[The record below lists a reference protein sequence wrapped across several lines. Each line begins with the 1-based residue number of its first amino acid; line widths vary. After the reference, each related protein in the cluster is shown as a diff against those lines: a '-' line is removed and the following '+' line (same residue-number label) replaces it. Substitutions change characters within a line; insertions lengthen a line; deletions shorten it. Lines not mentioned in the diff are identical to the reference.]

1 MKTSPVLALVGN
13 PNAGKSSLFNQLTGL
28 RQKTGN
34 FPGVTMDKKSGVMS
48 LTPQLDATVVD
59 LPGVY
64 SIYPK
69 SLDEQIVTDILAN
82 PTHPDYPDVAVVV
95 LDASNL
101 RRNLLLFT
109 QIMDLRVPTVLA
121 LNMLDVARQQQQEVN
136 AVRLSMRLGIPVVRI
151 NARTGEGL
159 ELLRKAILQQL
170 DEPVIAE
177 SLFFDPETDPVLA
190 EGITS
195 NVPDPVMPGST
206 LESLTR
212 PDLIQAAPNLLD
224 TDTDLPN
231 QAGPGQ
237 TQVDPTKADQTWPS
251 QARPGLIAETKQQY
265 NLSNNYLALQYI
277 IQHDGFTF
285 LTKQQREGL
294 DRLISKYEFSEPAF
308 QVRETIRRYELIAGI
323 ITDAVTDSRPANQ
336 PTWSQRLDRVLLHP
350 IWGYAIFGFI
360 LLLIFQVIF
369 AWATPFMDAIDE
381 GVAWLNGTLKDSLP
395 AGPLTD
401 LLTDGVLAGIGG
413 ILVFIPQIAFLFL
426 LVSLLEESGY
436 MSRVMVLM
444 DRIMRKFGLNGRSV
458 VPLISG
464 VACAVPAIMATRA
477 IGSRRDR
484 LITILVTPLMSC
496 SARLPIYTILIAL
509 VVPDRRVLGLFNL
522 QGLALMS
529 LYLLGLLSALAAAWV
544 FKLVLK
550 TKERSL
556 FVMELPTFKAP
567 RWNHVGLTVWESVRS
582 FVFEAGRVI
591 LAISIILWVLA
602 SYGPGNSM
610 DDAEAR
616 IRQQQQ
622 GQPEEQVANAVAAQR
637 LEASYAGHFGH
648 FIEPAI
654 KPLGYDWKIGVAL
667 LASFA
672 AREVFVGTMSTIY
685 SLGAGDTGDDTT
697 IRQRLKAERNA
708 DTGGP
713 MYTPAVAWSLLV
725 FYVFAMMCMSTI
737 ATTYR
742 ETKGW
747 TWPLVQLGYMSVLA
761 YVSAWATYLLL
772 R

>member
-1 MKTSPVLALVGN
+1 MASSPTLALIGN

-34 FPGVTMDKKSGVMS
+34 FPGVTMDKKSGVCQ
-48 LTPQLDATVVD
+48 LTPTTPITVVD

-64 SIYPK
+64 SVYPK
-69 SLDEQIVTDILAN
+69 SPDEQLVTDILAN
-82 PTHPDYPDVAVVV
+82 PHHPDYPDVAVVV

-101 RRNLLLFT
+101 RRNMLLFT
-109 QIMDLRVPTVLA
+109 QIMDLRVPVVLA
-121 LNMLDVARQQQQEVN
+121 LNMLDVAKQQQQEVN
-136 AVRLSMRLGIPVVRI
+136 AVRLSMRLGVPVVRI
-151 NARTGEGL
+151 NARTGEGV
-159 ELLRKAILQQL
+159 ELVKKAVLQQL
-170 DEPVIAE
+170 EEPIVAE

-190 EGITS
+190 EDIAAGK
-195 NVPDPVMPGST
+195 PG
-206 LESLTR
+206 
-212 PDLIQAAPNLLD
+212 LLAD
-224 TDTDLPN
+224 
-231 QAGPGQ
+231 
-237 TQVDPTKADQTWPS
+237 TKA
-251 QARPGLIAETKQQY
+251 QY
-265 NLSNNYLALQYI
+265 GLSNNYLALQYV

-285 LTKQQREGL
+285 LNRQQREGL
-294 DRLISKYEFSEPAF
+294 DELIAKYQFSEPAF

-323 ITDAVTDSRPANQ
+323 MTDAVTNNRPVGQ
-336 PTWSQRLDRVLLHP
+336 PTWSQKLDRFLLHP
-350 IWGYAIFGFI
+350 VWGYVIFGAI
-360 LLLIFQVIF
+360 LLLIFQAIF
-369 AWATPFMDAIDE
+369 AWAQPFMDAIDE
-381 GVAWLNGTLKDSLP
+381 GVAWLNGSLRDSLP
-395 AGPLTD
+395 AGPLAS

-413 ILVFIPQIAFLFL
+413 ILVFIPQIALLFL

-477 IGSRRDR
+477 IASRRDR

-509 VVPDRRVLGLFNL
+509 VVPDRRVGGVFNL

-529 LYLLGLLSALAAAWV
+529 LYLLGLVSALLAAWV
-544 FKLVLK
+544 FKKLLK

-556 FVMELPTFKAP
+556 FVMELPTFKMP

-582 FVFEAGRVI
+582 FVWEAGRVI
-591 LAISIILWVLA
+591 LAISIVLWVLS
-602 SYGPGNSM
+602 SYGPGNQM
-610 DDAEAR
+610 EQAEAR
-616 IRQQQQ
+616 VRQA
-622 GQPEEQVANAVAAQR
+622 QPGKPMTDELANAIAAQR
-637 LEASYAGHFGH
+637 MEASYAGHFGH

-654 KPLGYDWKIGVAL
+654 RPLGYDWKIGVAL
-667 LASFA
+667 LSSFY

-685 SLGAGDTGDDTT
+685 SLGAGNTEDTTT
-697 IRQRLKAERNA
+697 IRQRLQNERNPE
-708 DTGGP
+708 TGGP

-761 YVSAWATYLLL
+761 YVSALVTYLVLK
-772 R
+772 

>member
-1 MKTSPVLALVGN
+1 MALVGN

-34 FPGVTMDKKSGVMS
+34 FPGVTMDKKSGTAV
-48 LTPQLDATVVD
+48 LAPHLEATVVD

-69 SLDEQIVTDILAN
+69 SPDEQIVTDILAN
-82 PTHPDYPDVAVVV
+82 PAHPDYPDVAVVV

-109 QIMDLRVPTVLA
+109 QIMDLRVPVVLV

-151 NARTGEGL
+151 NARTGEGVD
-159 ELLRKAILQQL
+159 LLKKAILQQL
-170 DEPVIAE
+170 EEPVVAE
-177 SLFFDPETDPVLA
+177 TLFFDPQTDPVLVEMVTEPA
-190 EGITS
+190 DEERAGL
-195 NVPDPVMPGST
+195 
-206 LESLTR
+206 LE
-212 PDLIQAAPNLLD
+212 
-224 TDTDLPN
+224 
-231 QAGPGQ
+231 
-237 TQVDPTKADQTWPS
+237 
-251 QARPGLIAETKQQY
+251 ETKQRY
-265 NLSNNYLALQYI
+265 GLTNNYLALQYV

-285 LTKQQREGL
+285 LNRAQREGL
-294 DRLISKYEFSEPAF
+294 DELIAKYEFSEPAF
-308 QVRETIRRYELIAGI
+308 QVRETIRRYELISGVV
-323 ITDAVTDSRPANQ
+323 TDAVTDRRPVGQ
-336 PTWSQRLDRVLLHP
+336 PTWSQRIDRVLLHP
-350 IWGYAIFGFI
+350 IWGYLIFTLI
-360 LLLIFQVIF
+360 LLLVFQAIFT
-369 AWATPFMDAIDE
+369 WATPLVDAIDE

-401 LLTDGVLAGIGG
+401 LLTDGVLAGIGS
-413 ILVFIPQIAFLFL
+413 ILVFIPPIGLLFL
-426 LVSLLEESGY
+426 LISLLEESGY

-464 VACAVPAIMATRA
+464 AACAVPAIMATRA

-509 VVPDRRVLGLFNL
+509 VVPDRRVLGIFNM

-529 LYLLGLLSALAAAWV
+529 LYLLGLVSALLAAWV
-544 FKLVLK
+544 FKKILK

-556 FVMELPTFKAP
+556 FVMELPTFKWP

-582 FVFEAGRVI
+582 FVWEAGRVI
-591 LAISIILWVLA
+591 LAISIVLWVLG

-610 DDAEAR
+610 EEAEAR
-616 IRQQQQ
+616 VRTEQQ
-622 GQPEEQVANAVAAQR
+622 GQPADQVENAVAAQR
-637 LEASYAGHFGH
+637 LETSYAGHFGH

-672 AREVFVGTMSTIY
+672 AREVFVGTMATIY

-708 DTGGP
+708 ETGGP

-747 TWPLVQLGYMSVLA
+747 KWPMVQLGYMSVLS
-761 YVSAWATYLLL
+761 YVSALITYLVLK
-772 R
+772 

>member
-1 MKTSPVLALVGN
+1 MASSSTLALIGN

-34 FPGVTMDKKSGVMS
+34 FPGVTMDKKSGTCQ
-48 LTPQLDATVVD
+48 LTPTTAITVVD

-69 SLDEQIVTDILAN
+69 SPDEQLVTDILAN
-82 PTHPDYPDVAVVV
+82 PSHPDYPDVAVVV

-101 RRNLLLFT
+101 RRNMLLFT
-109 QIMDLRVPTVLA
+109 QIMDLHVPVVLA
-121 LNMLDVARQQQQEVN
+121 LNMLDVAKQQQQEVN
-136 AVRLSMRLGIPVVRI
+136 AVRLSMRLGVPVVRI
-151 NARTGEGL
+151 NARTGEGVDL
-159 ELLRKAILQQL
+159 VKKAVFQQL
-170 DEPVIAE
+170 ETPIVAE
-177 SLFFDPETDPVLA
+177 TLFFDPDTDPVLA
-190 EGITS
+190 DDI
-195 NVPDPVMPGST
+195 
-206 LESLTR
+206 
-212 PDLIQAAPNLLD
+212 AA
-224 TDTDLPN
+224 
-231 QAGPGQ
+231 G
-237 TQVDPTKADQTWPS
+237 K
-251 QARPGLIAETKQQY
+251 PGLLAETKAQY
-265 NLSNNYLALQYI
+265 GLDNSYLALQYV

-285 LTKQQREGL
+285 LNRQQREGL
-294 DRLISKYEFSEPAF
+294 DVLIANYQFSEPAF

-323 ITDAVTDSRPANQ
+323 ITDAVTNNRPVGQ
-336 PTWSQRLDRVLLHP
+336 PTWSQKLDRFLLHP
-350 IWGYAIFGFI
+350 IWGYVIFGLI
-360 LLLIFQVIF
+360 LLLIFQAIF
-369 AWATPFMDAIDE
+369 AWATPFQDAIDE
-381 GVAWLNGTLKDSLP
+381 GIAWINGSLKDSLP
-395 AGPLTD
+395 PGPLSD
-401 LLTDGVLAGIGG
+401 LLTDGVIAGVGG
-413 ILVFIPQIAFLFL
+413 ILVFIPQIALLFL

-464 VACAVPAIMATRA
+464 VACAVPAIMATRSIA
-477 IGSRRDR
+477 SQRDR

-509 VVPDRRVLGLFNL
+509 VVPDRRVGGLFNL

-529 LYLLGLLSALAAAWV
+529 LYLLGLVSALVAAWV
-544 FKLVLK
+544 FKKVLK

-556 FVMELPTFKAP
+556 FVMELPTFKMP

-582 FVFEAGRVI
+582 FVWEAGRVI

-602 SYGPGNSM
+602 SYGPGNQM
-610 DDAEAR
+610 EQAEAR
-616 IRQQQQ
+616 VRQQQQ
-622 GQPEEQVANAVAAQR
+622 GKPMTDETANSIAAQR

-654 KPLGYDWKIGVAL
+654 RPLGYDWKIGVAL

-685 SLGAGDTGDDTT
+685 SLGAGNTEDNTT
-697 IRQRLKAERNA
+697 IRQRLQNERNPE
-708 DTGGP
+708 TGGP
-713 MYTPAVAWSLLV
+713 RYTPAVAWSLLV

-747 TWPLVQLGYMSVLA
+747 KWPMVQLGYMMVLA
-761 YVSAWATYLLL
+761 YVSALVTYQLL